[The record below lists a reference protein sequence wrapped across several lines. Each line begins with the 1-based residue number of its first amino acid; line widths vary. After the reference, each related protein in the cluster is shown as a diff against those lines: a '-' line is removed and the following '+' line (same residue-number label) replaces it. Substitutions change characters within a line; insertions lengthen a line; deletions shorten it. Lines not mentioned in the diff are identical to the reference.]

1 MEAIT
6 ITFDLITIAFVA
18 YCWYNTRDTKSA
30 LASQIAE
37 TRDDITNGIVAIVE
51 NFAKEQT
58 KEYTQDAKSV
68 KNMMKMQ
75 GEQIKLNFMN
85 MLAEWAGNKLMRLEG
100 IGISQALPLD
110 NTPSVEN
117 APPSYS
123 ETSSGA
129 IDEQA
134 N

>member
-18 YCWYNTRDTKSA
+18 YCWYNTRDTKSV
-30 LASQIAE
+30 LEKQITE
-37 TRDDITNGIVAIVE
+37 TREDITNGIVAIVE

-85 MLAEWAGNKLMRLEG
+85 MMAEWAGSKLMRLDG
-100 IGISQALPLD
+100 LGISQALPLE
-110 NTPSVEN
+110 TKPSVEN
-117 APPSYS
+117 TPPSYS
-123 ETSSGA
+123 DTVSGA
-129 IDEQA
+129 IDEQT

>member
-30 LASQIAE
+30 LEQQITE
-37 TRDDITNGIVAIVE
+37 TREDITNGIVAIVE

-58 KEYTQDAKSV
+58 KEYSQDAKSV

-85 MLAEWAGNKLMRLEG
+85 MLAEWAGSKLMKLDG
-100 IGISQALPLD
+100 LGISQALPLE
-110 NTPSVEN
+110 NAPSVEN

-123 ETSSGA
+123 ETSSGP
-129 IDEQA
+129 IDEQT